1 MGEVPVPV
9 PVAPVKGIAINDT
22 PNKMSMQVQ
31 ENMQVAPITNRLA
44 DDIIS
49 GSTKMPQEETERSIL
64 SIRPPRYERVESPV
78 SRTNV
83 TQVSSKKKLNLR

>member
-1 MGEVPVPV
+1 MAVIKQELSMGEVPVPV

-49 GSTKMPQEETERSIL
+49 GSTKMP
-64 SIRPPRYERVESPV
+64 
-78 SRTNV
+78 
-83 TQVSSKKKLNLR
+83 